1 MSKLKNRCVTNGIV
15 HATYRPR
22 RNNYWTQRCNGV
34 VVYNAT
40 DEALPLQCL
49 ICTVKELR
57 NGQARNDL

>member
-1 MSKLKNRCVTNGIV
+1 MSKPKNRATTNGMT
-15 HATYRPR
+15 HAVYRPR
-22 RNNYWTQRCNGV
+22 RNNYWAQRCNGV

-49 ICTVKELR
+49 ICMVKEQR